1 MADNDFVRRS
11 MQIVGRGFV
20 QSTTNYFDNA
30 ISFVND
36 TKEIID
42 MGVDTAKN
50 AFTKYNDM
58 RNTGVGKK
66 FRDWFY
72 NEGGMFG
79 DFDFGDDDFDAGF
92 DIDSA
97 DDNVKESAQPLTS
110 DQLESV
116 SKKQTG
122 AIYKA
127 LGKNADLHMANT
139 AEIVSAINGRSA
151 ELTASVNNLNN
162 TLVQIGK
169 RLDLIVEY
177 TAGRMKKPGY
187 ESSTEKSIFDYN
199 GQISVSSLKDVIKEA
214 MEDSLTGSMLSI
226 VGNMKDMITPE
237 SIASMAFSGLFER
250 IRFTKG
256 PLTGKSID
264 NIGTFINESI
274 GQAITDG
281 FTKLLTSK
289 NDVLSMLFSD
299 IVDGT
304 SKKNFQSYAKNQ
316 YNDKPAVFD
325 GMTRKSIITVIP
337 GYLNEILKAVN
348 GGKGKNI
355 DNKGNL
361 TDKSADHFTKT
372 VSNAMFGYVDIDWDK
387 REATYQST
395 RQAFGDNID
404 RALISKV
411 YETLQT
417 AWLFWMYEHGKKLLE
432 IGQVTNLSHPSTL
445 EVIATTMR
453 LLENDKSIKVSH
465 SELTHIVPFV
475 LQSMDERKF
484 RNTLHAKYKDF
495 YNACENFA
503 KNDIHGYQADKI
515 TIERLLDAST
525 VYNNR
530 WSSSSSTVNGSQIG
544 GAARPNIL
552 GINDYLHGI
561 YSILNRGINVYVTG
575 TGTSQTG
582 PYNSITI
589 QHHIGETSN
598 VKPSSPVVKV
608 ASNTSLMGDLYGP
621 APTPTTIGSFS
632 TTSSG
637 GVETADSYKEQRYV
651 ELKAH
656 EDELTPAEKR
666 ELESLSKDMS
676 SQKRAT
682 LLGRAKDWLKNHRRL
697 KGFTVGLNPLVD
709 KVNEYAPGVGDRIG
723 RVGNR
728 VMNAVNGA
736 IGHADNVLF
745 GQEVALDAN
754 GNPIRVGGF
763 VDQAGVK
770 IRGAVGR
777 AADYGANLMP
787 TQMLQRRADNLF
799 KSVVDRDPTEMTQ
812 DQLHDQQ
819 IMQLIQNEMPLVMS
833 NGAVDEEELN
843 ALMTNV
849 RDIKDPDL
857 KKQINRTLIP
867 LLRRNKVKAGD
878 VNAKSDGGAKT
889 TLGKILSMGFGVLGM
904 IFKPVLTYI
913 KYVGGALLLSFKK
926 ISGKIL
932 KVATWGFR
940 TGAQQ
945 LYYGTKSMVKG
956 TVSMIKLG
964 MKALKPKIDKLYEG
978 FRGVKKWF
986 GEIKTK
992 LSNWL
997 QDSAKKLGNFGKS
1010 LGSFFGF
1017 GDGASSGDSANK
1029 ENFFTNIMKK
1039 FRNTEFGKGFMY
1051 AHDERKKIKAND
1063 LLSSAPETKTDAELS
1078 RANTTL
1084 GSILSA
1090 VQAIGE
1096 KNGIKFGNK
1105 NADGTVNPT
1114 GQLTNGVVNAVTGS
1128 EGGNNAPQTSTKGPD
1143 DISTVQN
1150 TSTDNGGAS
1159 VPVNQVLQNTGANAA
1174 QQGASAAGKL
1184 GSTVGSAA
1192 GLISGGAMAV
1202 ISGILKFV
1210 MSIVVTLKGFKA
1222 VFNLYK
1228 KLFQSAFKPLNSFFN
1243 YILKEFKPVLKAVR
1257 NALKSVMTIVTTLL
1271 KGVLEILKP
1280 LYEDVI
1286 QPLYEALTPAL
1297 DSIVGILE
1305 PIFALLGSLMKVVMI
1320 PMLAALKFTIIPIIN
1335 IIADVLSY
1343 IAGAIMVTVGTVES
1357 ILGGIFQGIGTLISL
1372 VGKFTGGSIKEYGT
1386 KMIDDGK
1393 ELSDSGNKYINEGI
1407 KLAADST
1414 KKLIADT
1421 INFATL
1427 GIVDADVGQNDTEAK
1442 TGKKIETTPTDT
1454 IANTYANGDVS
1465 NTWIYNSGS
1474 SDIYNTYG
1482 GEYQRGMGGYLNMNQ
1497 RGCGPIALA
1506 DMYNRRGGHMSAR
1519 DLASSMYGAGA
1530 YDPTRGTS
1538 IGSYLSAGRALGMG
1552 LHAGTV
1558 TQDSL
1563 KLASPSNPIT
1573 VIGSGSDY
1581 GTRSGNNHYMNVIG
1595 ADRHGGA
1602 YVSNPLTG
1610 RVERKPAS
1618 TIAGS
1623 SVVGIYGSGDYDD
1636 DEGYTFPD
1644 AIKEAFSELKSQ
1656 AAKLLGLFTMDDED
1670 EFETQL
1676 SEEKNSVAEEQ
1687 AKRALGDKYE
1697 AFAAAAEEL
1706 GRARYRELYPQR
1718 DGQSDDDYEAAFQKW
1733 YKSHSSEFLAK
1744 AKVNDMTAGDTAAE
1758 IYSSLDSANSDL
1770 KADLEKFISNT
1781 YANMS
1786 GINNSIGS
1794 SGGSGRG
1801 YFTSDN
1807 GVPLWT
1813 DPYSDNIEI
1822 TETDISKSNYHSPL
1836 FEFFAKTMGLNLG
1849 DVVSSSWFSKRDNP
1863 NTEGVGQS
1871 GEGHGGIDFTGGSI
1885 NGQPLYATT
1894 GGTVIANWTPGES
1907 GGGGNTLIWK
1917 DEAGKY
1923 HWYMH
1928 MVDKSPYNVG
1938 DTIEGGDLIGYV
1950 GSTGRSSGPHLHYTI
1965 NDTTAGSSVNAINPL
1980 MYFRNYNPMGGILE
1994 GNTDEE
2000 KIWAYLTSHGFL
2012 PHAAAGAMGAFQ
2024 VESANNPNT
2033 LEGYYAFG
2041 DGSRNNQVVKEAMR
2055 NYDTMDDYVV
2065 NKLFP
2070 MYDRSNYSINKPGYK
2085 GSDGHYYPGIGLA
2098 QWTAGRTKALAE
2110 YTVEK
2115 GTPWNDLAGQLD
2127 YLNYEMKNNSN
2138 YSSALT
2144 QMNNSNDVDSATEI
2158 WLARFEGVPGNKL
2171 SERQAY
2177 ARAFYDRFKNWTPET
2192 KKTFSPTGQG
2202 DMSTGYGVANSAA
2215 DGRRADNYR
2224 QIKSADG
2231 KNTGVVSTNDGDPL
2245 NLRSAASVDSSVL
2258 LTIPNGT
2265 HLDLEVSG
2273 SSGWYKT
2280 TWSGKTGYVSSAYIL
2295 LDNDD
2300 ANNFDYSPSGSGSKN
2315 NLVTTTNY
2323 NSIADTK
2330 GGQSTEWVQPTSY
2343 DGPLMGINDKRW
2355 KASWYTDTKNYNDF
2369 MSQDNRGNWSA
2380 LQGDDTTFGKL
2391 AKMSRLIG
2399 VNKYKSNS
2407 EKNKYWTNIEKAKGA
2422 ETANHYAK
2430 YLYDIAGTPDEW
2442 FKMRN
2447 DYALNKKKSSLPD
2460 ALNAVHLGMFG
2471 SGDADQT
2478 MSEDQFWNTYLNWNN
2493 NSSNYVAP
2501 QSSNGAYDTGTY
2513 YDTENG
2519 VTVVNNYAVTR
2530 GEDRAANARIKAILA
2545 NTYNV
2550 RSESM
2555 EALLIQ
2561 ILDELRKRRNP
2572 RGGGNDTNGSTK
2584 LFDEQIPSQVSRLSI
2599 G

>member
-256 PLTGKSID
+256 PLAGKSID

-299 IVDGT
+299 IVEGT

-361 TDKSADHFTKT
+361 TDKSADHFTKA

-387 REATYQST
+387 REATYRST

-445 EVIATTMR
+445 EVIATAMR
-453 LLENDKSIKVSH
+453 LLENDKSLKVSH

-503 KNDIHGYQADKI
+503 KNDVHGYQADKI

-530 WSSSSSTVNGSQIG
+530 WSSSSSTVNNSQIG

-589 QHHIGETSN
+589 QPHIGETSN

-608 ASNTSLMGDLYGP
+608 ASNASLMSDLYGP

-637 GVETADSYKEQRYV
+637 GGETADSYKEQRYV

-666 ELESLSKDMS
+666 ELETLSKDMS
-676 SQKRAT
+676 AQKRAS
-682 LLGRAKDWLKNHRRL
+682 LRSRVVERVKNHRKL
-697 KGFTVGLNPLVD
+697 KGFTIGLNPLVD

-723 RVGNR
+723 QVGNR

-736 IGHADNVLF
+736 IGHADNALF

-770 IRGAVGR
+770 IRGAAGR
-777 AADYGANLMP
+777 AADYGANLLP
-787 TQMLQRRADNLF
+787 TRVLQRRTDNLF
-799 KSVVDRDPTEMTQ
+799 NSVASRDVAEMT
-812 DQLHDQQ
+812 HDQIDDQ
-819 IMQLIQNEMPLVMS
+819 QTMQLIQQEMPLVMS

-849 RDIKDPDL
+849 RAIKDPEL
-857 KKQINRTLIP
+857 KRQINRTLIP
-867 LLRRNKVKAGD
+867 LLRRNKVKVGD

-889 TLGKILSMGFGVLGM
+889 TLGKILSTGFGVLGM

-964 MKALKPKIDKLYEG
+964 MKALKPKIDKIYEG

-1017 GDGASSGDSANK
+1017 GDASGSGDSVNK

-1051 AHDERKKIKAND
+1051 AHDERKKLKSED
-1063 LLSSAPETKTDAELS
+1063 LLSSTPETKEAAELS

-1084 GSILSA
+1084 TSILSA

-1096 KNGIKFGNK
+1096 KNGLKFGNK
-1105 NADGTVNPT
+1105 NADGAPNPT
-1114 GQLTNGVVNAVTGS
+1114 GQLTNGAVNAVTNAANN
-1128 EGGNNAPQTSTKGPD
+1128 GGTNQPQMAD
-1143 DISTVQN
+1143 VSTVQN
-1150 TSTDNGGAS
+1150 TSSDLGSQSTANPIAG
-1159 VPVNQVLQNTGANAA
+1159 VNAA
-1174 QQGASAAGKL
+1174 QQGASAANKL

-1257 NALKSVMTIVTTLL
+1257 NALKSVMSIVTTLL

-1427 GIVDADVGQNDTEAK
+1427 GIVDADLGQNDTEAK
-1442 TGKKIETTPTDT
+1442 TGKKIETTSTDT

-1530 YDPTRGTS
+1530 YDPSRGTS

-1618 TIAGS
+1618 TVVGS

-1670 EFETQL
+1670 EYETQL
-1676 SEEKNSVAEEQ
+1676 SEEKNSAAEEQ

-1706 GRARYRELYPQR
+1706 GRAKYRELYPQR

-1801 YFTSDN
+1801 YFTSDS

-1813 DPYSDNIEI
+1813 DAYSDNIEI
-1822 TETDISKSNYHSPL
+1822 TETDMTKNGYNSPL
-1836 FEFFAKTMGLNLG
+1836 FEFFAKTMGLKLG
-1849 DVVSSSWFSKRDNP
+1849 DVFGSSWFSKRDNP

-1871 GEGHGGIDFTGGSI
+1871 GDSHSGIDFTGGAI
-1885 NGQPLYATT
+1885 HGKPLYATT
-1894 GGTVIANWTPGES
+1894 GGTVVQNSFEAN
-1907 GGGGNTLIWK
+1907 GGGNMLIWK
-1917 DEAGKY
+1917 DAAGKL

-1928 MVDKSPYNVG
+1928 MLEPSHLNVG

-1950 GSTGRSSGPHLHYTI
+1950 GSTGASTGDHLHYTI
-1965 NDTTAGSSVNAINPL
+1965 NDSTWSSGTNAINPL
-1980 MYFRNYNPMGGILE
+1980 MYFNRWNPAVGQAIGT
-1994 GNTDEE
+1994 TDEE
-2000 KIWAYLTSHGFL
+2000 KIYSYLTTSGMT
-2012 PHAAAGAMGAFQ
+2012 PIGAAGLMGCFKY
-2024 VESANNPNT
+2024 ESDMRTNN
-2033 LEGYYAFG
+2033 LENSYNDQFG
-2041 DGSRNNQVVKEAMR
+2041 
-2055 NYDTMDDYVV
+2055 
-2065 NKLFP
+2065 L
-2070 MYDRSNYSINKPGYK
+2070 
-2085 GSDGHYYPGIGLA
+2085 SD
-2098 QWTAGRTKALAE
+2098 AE
-2110 YTVEK
+2110 YTNMVNN
-2115 GTPWNDLAGQLD
+2115 GTETEDQFVYGRNATAWGGQTPGEAVGYGIAQFTSSNLKRDLYNKTVKSGRSIADIEPQLD
-2127 YLNYEMKNNSN
+2127 AIISVLKERGIYDTINSAKTPTDANKTFLWKYEAGTGYTSDEAVLNAYPWMLNSN
-2138 YSSALT
+2138 PDGTQLRHQYAEAIYERFKDWKPSSAKKFT
-2144 QMNNSNDVDSATEI
+2144 VNSQSDADLLKKAQTSGS
-2158 WLARFEGVPGNKL
+2158 FSGVG
-2171 SERQAY
+2171 
-2177 ARAFYDRFKNWTPET
+2177 
-2192 KKTFSPTGQG
+2192 
-2202 DMSTGYGVANSAA
+2202 
-2215 DGRRADNYR
+2215 
-2224 QIKSADG
+2224 
-2231 KNTGVVSTNDGDPL
+2231 TGVVITQSDDLNIRRGMSTNSD
-2245 NLRSAASVDSSVL
+2245 
-2258 LTIPNGT
+2258 IIGT
-2265 HLDLEVSG
+2265 LPSGTEVNIQSTDNR
-2273 SSGWYKT
+2273 GWLYLPDYD
-2280 TWSGKTGYVSSAYIL
+2280 GYVSAEYIRVTS
-2295 LDNDD
+2295 NDTIKTSS
-2300 ANNFDYSPSGSGSKN
+2300 NSSGGSGNKS
-2315 NLVTTTNY
+2315 TTKSV
-2323 NSIADTK
+2323 NSNADAK
-2330 GGQSTEWVQPTSY
+2330 GYSEAWSAPTSY
-2343 DGPLMGINDKRW
+2343 NDILPKNDASW
-2355 KASWYTDTKNYNDF
+2355 KAKWYTDPSYYKYF
-2369 MSQDNRGNWSA
+2369 MSEDNRGNWSP
-2380 LQGDDTTFGKL
+2380 LYTSGRFKTL
-2391 AKMSRLIG
+2391 ENMSRLIG
-2399 VNKYKSNS
+2399 
-2407 EKNKYWTNIEKAKGA
+2407 KNIGKRPDSAKNEYWQNLKNATGDASRADWLTQQIYDTAFTA
-2422 ETANHYAK
+2422 E
-2430 YLYDIAGTPDEW
+2430 EW
-2442 FKMRN
+2442 KNLRDNYVKHPKTDSTFQ
-2447 DYALNKKKSSLPD
+2447 D
-2460 ALNAVHLGMFG
+2460 ALNYVHMGMYG
-2471 SGDADQT
+2471 SGDAAQT

-2501 QSSNGAYDTGTY
+2501 QSSNSAYDTDTY

-2561 ILDELRKRRNP
+2561 ILDELRKRRPTPGPSN
-2572 RGGGNDTNGSTK
+2572 TNGSTK